1 MKKISYGRM
10 YNTETAKEVAKLTSN
25 GIYSRSDFRWKEET
39 LYLKKTGEFFI
50 YGEGGPMTEY
60 ARHVDNGR
68 MWGESIIPM
77 TKFEAKRWVEKNCE
91 ADVYIELFGEVK
103 E

>member
-1 MKKISYGRM
+1 
-10 YNTETAKEVAKLTSN
+10 
-25 GIYSRSDFRWKEET
+25 
-39 LYLKKTGEFFI
+39 
-50 YGEGGPMTEY
+50 MTEY

-77 TKFEAKRWVEKNCE
+77 TKFEAKRWVERNCE
-91 ADVYIELFGEVK
+91 ADVYVELFGEVK